1 MNAMVAKETGRRVR
15 RRRIF
20 EVKEW
25 DEEEEDGVERSG
37 VWRWWLVI
45 GMVAVVV
52 GSNHQIGLHT
62 QKQQQQVLCL
72 FCESEES
79 DDNESWMDEE
89 VSHMWFYFFQFCLFL
104 FGTKYFSSFFCV
116 KKKYFSFLTKIS

>member
-1 MNAMVAKETGRRVR
+1 MNAIVAKETGRRVR

-52 GSNHQIGLHT
+52 VGSNHQIGLHT
-62 QKQQQQVLCL
+62 Q
-72 FCESEES
+72 
-79 DDNESWMDEE
+79 
-89 VSHMWFYFFQFCLFL
+89 
-104 FGTKYFSSFFCV
+104 
-116 KKKYFSFLTKIS
+116 

>member
-25 DEEEEDGVERSG
+25 DEEEDDVVERSG
-37 VWRWWLVI
+37 AWRWWLVI

-52 GSNHQIGLHT
+52 MVVVGMEATTKSGYTRNSN
-62 QKQQQQVLCL
+62 KYSVL
-72 FCESEES
+72 
-79 DDNESWMDEE
+79 
-89 VSHMWFYFFQFCLFL
+89 
-104 FGTKYFSSFFCV
+104 
-116 KKKYFSFLTKIS
+116 